1 MELFKLVD
9 KQDLFDTLTIRL
21 GQVADRREVV
31 RLGLKLGLALL
42 VFGVAPWSWRR
53 VGAQEPGAES
63 QLVPGCKIP
72 GQKCSGDNTC
82 CSGKCPSRHRCTC
95 IKKGR
100 QPLVD
105 TPLGQLP
112 IRGLCCSNKLNK
124 RTNECR

>member
-1 MELFKLVD
+1 METRGLLD
-9 KQDLFDTLTIRL
+9 KQDLFDTLSIRL
-21 GQVADRREVV
+21 GAVTDRRDVLRLLGKTAVAMVV
-31 RLGLKLGLALL
+31 LGAW
-42 VFGVAPWSWRR
+42 PWRR
-53 VGAQEPGAES
+53 VDAQELWAES

-82 CSGKCPSRHRCTC
+82 CSGKCPARHRCTC

-105 TPLGQLP
+105 TPLGQIP
-112 IRGLCCSNKLNK
+112 IRGLCCSNKLTK

>member
-1 MELFKLVD
+1 MDTRGLFD
-9 KQDLFDTLTIRL
+9 RQDLFDTLTIRL
-21 GQVADRREVV
+21 GQSSDRRDVL
-31 RLGLKLGLALL
+31 RLL
-42 VFGVAPWSWRR
+42 VKTVVAMVVLGAWPWRTVS
-53 VGAQEPGAES
+53 AQELGSES

-105 TPLGQLP
+105 TPLGQIP
-112 IRGLCCSNKLNK
+112 IRGLCCTNKLNK